1 MFHNQTC
8 IYRPPCCYS
17 TTWWVLYVHIFWPAY
32 NDHQSTKNV
41 LCLLT
46 SGLCSQAWLRYWVKM
61 FNKEMHKWICKMIQL
76 LSLYRRMY
84 YWLWHFW
91 LVCHKYCRFSKKR
104 LMNNYYIQTQNY
116 VTLLIHYMTIY
127 IYTMKDTNEPPS
139 YFGSIIFLVGQQVIA
154 IE

>member
-61 FNKEMHKWICKMIQL
+61 FNKEIQKGITKVIQL
-76 LSLYRRMY
+76 LSLYGRMY
-84 YWLWHFW
+84 YWLYDTSGWFVISSAVRTDSW
-91 LVCHKYCRFSKKR
+91 
-104 LMNNYYIQTQNY
+104 
-116 VTLLIHYMTIY
+116 VTLLYSNTKLCLSW
-127 IYTMKDTNEPPS
+127 TANNRFREFCS
-139 YFGSIIFLVGQQVIA
+139 SS
-154 IE
+154 

>member
-1 MFHNQTC
+1 MQTQSRFTSGSVSYCMFHKQTC

-61 FNKEMHKWICKMIQL
+61 FNKKIQKGITKMIQL
-76 LSLYRRMY
+76 LSLYGRMY
-84 YWLWHFW
+84 YWLYDTSGWFVIRTAVRTDSW
-91 LVCHKYCRFSKKR
+91 
-104 LMNNYYIQTQNY
+104 
-116 VTLLIHYMTIY
+116 VTLLYSNTKLY
-127 IYTMKDTNEPPS
+127 LSWTANNRFREFCS
-139 YFGSIIFLVGQQVIA
+139 SS
-154 IE
+154 